1 MKFDEVIKDILEEW
15 EQNFRVRYGALA
27 IALIIAFWLILN
39 LQDMV
44 STKKIEL
51 SSEAQ
56 DYRDIQLIESET
68 FWLKQLEAEK
78 ALESQIK
85 KMFWRVPS
93 ESRAK
98 VYAQSRLLEA
108 ANTLGITRTQIKVG
122 EPQEVE
128 SLPGH
133 FRLQLSF
140 VGFFKGRQ
148 FFNFISEM
156 ESGTPEFFLESLRVA
171 TSADPKKEGR
181 IEFIVSIIFV
191 KGN

>member
-1 MKFDEVIKDILEEW
+1 MKFDEVIKDIVEEW

-27 IALIIAFWLILN
+27 ITLIIAFWLILN
-39 LQDMV
+39 LQDIV

-51 SSEAQ
+51 SGEAQ
-56 DYRDIQLIESET
+56 DFRDIQLIESES
-68 FWLKQLEAEK
+68 FWSKQLEVEK
-78 ALESQIK
+78 ALESQTK

-108 ANTLGITRTQIKVG
+108 ASTLGITRTQIKVG

-128 SLPGH
+128 ALPRH

-140 VGFFKGRQ
+140 VGFFKGGQ
-148 FFNFISEM
+148 FFNFISEL
-156 ESGTPEFFLESLRVA
+156 ESGTPEFFFESLRVA
-171 TSADPKKEGR
+171 TSADPRKEGR
-181 IEFIVSIIFV
+181 IEFIVSVIFV